1 MRGSYLLFNRI
12 IAATFAAIIFYF
24 CIFPLLGDYTLKCV
38 VQQQTGH
45 LCIGCGL
52 TRGIHQALMFNFTKA
67 LEWNDSSLL
76 ITFFIVFIFI
86 SRFIINLLI
95 KPASEKRAQAILYI
109 DTALTILLF
118 LFCFRHFF
126 TNQLLK

>member
-1 MRGSYLLFNRI
+1 MQGSYLLFNRI
-12 IAATFAAIIFYF
+12 IAATFAAIIIYF
-24 CIFPLLGDYTLKCV
+24 LGFPLLGDYTLKCV

-52 TRGIHQALMFNFTKA
+52 TRGIHQALILNFSKA

-76 ITFFIVFIFI
+76 VTFFLLFVFIT
-86 SRFIINLLI
+86 RLVLNRIIKGKN
-95 KPASEKRAQAILYI
+95 EKRIQVIIYI
-109 DTALTILLF
+109 DTAITILLF
-118 LFCFRHFF
+118 VFCFRHFF

>member
-1 MRGSYLLFNRI
+1 MQGSYLLFNKI
-12 IAATFAAIIFYF
+12 IAAIFAAIIIYF
-24 CIFPLLGDYTLKCV
+24 LAFPLLGDYTLKCV

-52 TRGIHQALMFNFTKA
+52 TRGIHQALILNFSKA
-67 LEWNDSSLL
+67 QEWNDSSLL
-76 ITFFIVFIFI
+76 ITFFFVFVLI
-86 SRFIINLLI
+86 SRLVVNRFI
-95 KPASEKRAQAILYI
+95 KTASENRTKTILYI
-109 DTALTILLF
+109 DTAFSILLF

>member
-1 MRGSYLLFNRI
+1 MQGSYLLFNRI
-12 IAATFAAIIFYF
+12 IAAIFAAIIIYF
-24 CIFPLLGDYTLKCV
+24 LAFPLLGDYTLKCV

-52 TRGIHQALMFNFTKA
+52 TRGIHQALIFNFSKA
-67 LEWNDSSLL
+67 QEWNGSSLL
-76 ITFFIVFIFI
+76 ITFFFVFVLI
-86 SRFIINLLI
+86 SRFIVNRLI
-95 KPASEKRAQAILYI
+95 KASTEKHTKTILYI
-109 DTALTILLF
+109 DTAISILLF